1 MNKPMIY
8 RLPHRGSASPQVT
21 MMLALVIALSAGCSS
36 AYYGALEKVGIEK
49 RDILVDR
56 VDDARN
62 AQKDAKEQ
70 FESALDQYRS
80 VVAFDGGDLED
91 TYDRL
96 NDSYEQSARR
106 AAEVSDRIDSV
117 ETVAED
123 LFKEWENEIED
134 FSDANLARRSREL
147 LGQTRNEYASVLSAM
162 HRAERSMEPVLTL
175 FNDQVMFLRHN
186 LNARA
191 IGSLETELA
200 TIEAATA
207 DLVRDMERSIA
218 EAGRFIDSMD

>member
-8 RLPHRGSASPQVT
+8 RLPHRGSVSPQVT

-36 AYYGALEKVGIEK
+36 AYYSALEKVGIEK

-91 TYDRL
+91 TYDGL

-207 DLVRDMERSIA
+207 DEVRDMERSIA
-218 EAGRFIDSMD
+218 DAGRFIDSID

>member
-1 MNKPMIY
+1 L
-8 RLPHRGSASPQVT
+8 RRGVLLQQGEHV
-21 MMLALVIALSAGCSS
+21 G
-36 AYYGALEKVGIEK
+36 LE
-49 RDILVDR
+49 
-56 VDDARN
+56 
-62 AQKDAKEQ
+62 KDAKEQ